1 MEYGLKNKNE
11 ITDMMKMRKTVMICC
26 LLLSVAG
33 CLAQPG
39 WVKNASKSVFTLK
52 TFSADGSLIASS
64 NGFFT
69 GANGEAVSN
78 FTPFKGAA
86 RAVIID
92 FQGKELPVVSI
103 LGANDMYD
111 VVKFRVKG
119 KTQPIGISA
128 STASEGSNVWLLP
141 YHEVKNVMKG
151 VVRKAEKFHQ
161 NYNYYTVAMTMPEN
175 SVSCPLLN
183 EAGDVIGLMQQP
195 ASLKDTLSYAVGAS
209 FADSLKISGFSINDA
224 TLKLTSIKKELPDD
238 INEATLAL
246 YLANSQTDSLTYT
259 TMINDFIEK
268 FPNSP
273 DGYSYRAQMLSNNG
287 DFAAAQK
294 DMEQA
299 IKLAEK
305 KEEVHFSYARLIYN
319 KEIYQSAQPYPS
331 WSLDKALSEIREAIG
346 ISSQPTYRQ
355 LEAAILFAQQNYD
368 EAYNIY
374 HELTD
379 SELRGVEIFYAA
391 ARCKEM
397 QKDTTAMLALMDSTM
412 NTFSKPYLKEAAPY
426 LWARAQARVNAGKY
440 RDGINDM
447 NDYEELMKATIDD
460 NFYYV
465 RHQAEIKGRLYQ
477 QALNDINRAIQMNPQ
492 EILYYAEK
500 ASLEVRV
507 GMYDQAIVTAQEC
520 IQIDPNNSD
529 GYLFLGLAQ
538 CLKGQKAEGIANL
551 QKAKDLGDEQAEG
564 LIEKY
569 K

>member
-1 MEYGLKNKNE
+1 MLN
-11 ITDMMKMRKTVMICC
+11 MRKTVMICC

-69 GANGEAVSN
+69 GASGEAVSN
-78 FTPFKGAA
+78 FTPFKGAT

-119 KTQPIGISA
+119 KTQPMNIST

-161 NYNYYTVAMTMPEN
+161 NYDYYTVAITMPEN

-183 EAGDVIGLMQQP
+183 DAGEVIGMMQQP
-195 ASLKDTLSYAVGAS
+195 ASVKDTLNYAVGAS
-209 FADSLKISGFSINDA
+209 FADSLKISGFSMNDA
-224 TLKLTSIKKELPDD
+224 TLKLTQIKKELPDD
-238 INEATLAL
+238 ITEATLAL
-246 YLANSQTDSLTYT
+246 YLANSQADSITYA
-259 TMINDFIEK
+259 TMVNDFLEK
-268 FPNSP
+268 FPNAA
-273 DGYSYRAQMLSNNG
+273 DGYSYRAQLLAGNG
-287 DFAAAQK
+287 DFAAAQQ

-305 KEEVHFSYARLIYN
+305 KEEAHFSYAHLIYN
-319 KEIYQSAQPYPS
+319 KEVYQSAQPYS
-331 WSLDKALSEIREAIG
+331 NWSLDKALTEVREAIG
-346 ISSQPTYRQ
+346 INSQPTYRQ
-355 LEAAILFAQQNYD
+355 LEAAILFAQQKYD
-368 EAYNIY
+368 ESYNIY

-379 SELRGVEIFYAA
+379 SELRSAEIFYAA

-397 QKDTTAMLALMDSTM
+397 LKDTTAMLALMDSTM

-426 LWARAQARVNAGKY
+426 LWARAQAKLNTGKY
-440 RDGINDM
+440 RDAITDM
-447 NDYEELMKATIDD
+447 NEYENLMKATIDD

-477 QALNDINRAIQMNPQ
+477 QALNDINRAVQMNPQ

-507 GMYDQAIVTAQEC
+507 GMYDQAMQTAQEC

-538 CLKGQKAEGIANL
+538 CLKGQKADGIANL
-551 QKAKDLGDEQAEG
+551 QKARDLGDAQAEG

>member
-1 MEYGLKNKNE
+1 MNHNRN
-11 ITDMMKMRKTVMICC
+11 MMVKRWILV
-26 LLLSVAG
+26 LPFYLFAFLPLS
-33 CLAQPG
+33 AQPG

-78 FTPFKGAA
+78 FTPFKGET

-92 FQGKELPVVSI
+92 FQGKELPVVGI

-128 STASEGSNVWLLP
+128 TTASEGSNVWLLP
-141 YHEVKNVMKG
+141 YHEVKNVKMG

-161 NYNYYTVAMTMPEN
+161 NYDYYTVAMTMPEN
-175 SVSCPLLN
+175 TVSCPLVN
-183 EAGDVIGLMQQP
+183 EAGEVIGLMQQP

-209 FADSLKISGFSINDA
+209 FADSLKITGFTMNDA
-224 TLKLTSIKKELPDD
+224 NLKLTSIKKELPDN
-238 INEATLAL
+238 ITEATLAL
-246 YLANSQTDSLTYT
+246 YLTNSQADSLTYVM
-259 TMINDFIEK
+259 MISDFIEK

-273 DGYSYRAQMLSNNG
+273 DGYSYRAQMLSNSG
-287 DFAAAQK
+287 DFASAQK

-305 KEEVHFSYARLIYN
+305 KEEAHFSYARLIYN
-319 KEIYQSAQPYPS
+319 KEIYQSAQPYPN

-346 ISSQPTYRQ
+346 IAPQPTYRQ
-355 LEAAILFAQQNYD
+355 LEAAILFAQQHYD
-368 EAYNIY
+368 EAYDIY
-374 HELTD
+374 HELSDT
-379 SELRGVEIFYAA
+379 ELRSAEIFYAA

-447 NDYEELMKATIDD
+447 NEYEDLMKATIDD

-520 IQIDPNNSD
+520 IQVDPDNSD

-551 QKAKDLGDEQAEG
+551 QKARDLGDAQAEG